1 MSRYEF
7 YCLHCDRT
15 MLVHN
20 ECGCS
25 ISSEEEV
32 DGYYQSGNELISIF
46 DSYTPPKKS
55 VKKKKK
61 KTPYVKKSIK
71 D

>member
-7 YCLHCDRT
+7 YCLCCDRT

-25 ISSEEEV
+25 FSSEEEV
-32 DGYYQSGNELISIF
+32 DGYYQSENESFSIF
-46 DSYTPPKKS
+46 DSYTPAKK
-55 VKKKKK
+55 VVKK